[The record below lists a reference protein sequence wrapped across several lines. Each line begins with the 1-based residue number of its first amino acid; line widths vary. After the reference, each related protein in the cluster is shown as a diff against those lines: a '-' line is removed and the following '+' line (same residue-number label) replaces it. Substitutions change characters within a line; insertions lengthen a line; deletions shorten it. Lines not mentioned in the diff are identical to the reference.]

1 MPGLL
6 SVVLSALKGS
16 RDTELVGRIAR
27 GDQAALKLVYD
38 RSSGRAMAIA
48 QRVLGNK
55 NEAEEIVQEVFLEV
69 WRRAS
74 SFDPARGKLD
84 TWINVM
90 TRTRSIDRLR
100 RRAIESRVV
109 GQAEEPTA
117 GRTPLETAEQ
127 RLDRARIREAL
138 AAIPTEQRAT
148 VELSY
153 FEGLS
158 LSEIAE
164 RTGDPLGTIKS
175 RMRAALDK
183 LAGLLVD
190 RGTAS

>member
-1 MPGLL
+1 VL
-6 SVVLSALKGS
+6 SFVLSAVASLKGG
-16 RDTELVGRIAR
+16 RDTELIGRIAR
-27 GDQAALKLVYD
+27 GDRGALELVYQ
-38 RSSGRAMAIA
+38 RASGRAMAIA
-48 QRVLGNK
+48 QRVLGTR

-74 SFDPARGKLD
+74 RFDPTRGRLD

-100 RRAIESRVV
+100 RRAIEARVV
-109 GQAEEPTA
+109 GQAEEPMPE
-117 GRTPLETAEQ
+117 RTPLETAEQ

-138 AAIPTEQRAT
+138 AAIPREQRAT

-183 LAGLLVD
+183 LSALLAD
-190 RGTAS
+190 RGTAT